1 MAVTIKLRR
10 GILADWERVNPI
22 LADGEPGWAID
33 AFILK
38 VGNGKLPWLD
48 LPAINVP
55 DIDPEDIDRS
65 VRKYLEENPIY
76 VTTDTTLSVA
86 GAPADAAAVR
96 TNCLFN
102 SDQFIFY
109 AGDADDN
116 IFN

>member
-86 GAPADAAAVR
+86 GAPADSAAVR
-96 TNCLFN
+96 SNCVFN
-102 SDQFIFY
+102 TDNLIFY

>member
-38 VGNGKLPWLD
+38 VGNGELRWSE

-55 DIDPEDIDRS
+55 DIDPADIDAA
-65 VRKYLEENPIY
+65 VKKYLDGNPISIK
-76 VTTDTTLSVA
+76 TDVTLSVA
-86 GAPADAAAVR
+86 GQPADAAAVG
-96 TNCLFN
+96 NKCLFN
-102 SDQFIFY
+102 TDQFIFY

-116 IFN
+116 TF

>member
-1 MAVTIKLRR
+1 MAVTTIKLRR

-38 VGNGKLPWLD
+38 VGNGKLAWND

-65 VRKYLEENPIY
+65 VRKYLDENPIT
-76 VTTDTTLSVA
+76 VNTDTTLSVA
-86 GAPADAAAVR
+86 GVPADAAAVR
-96 TNCLFN
+96 ANCLFN

-116 IFN
+116 VF

>member
-10 GILADWERVNPI
+10 GILADWERVDPI
-22 LADGEPGWAID
+22 LAEGEPAWAID

-38 VGNGKLPWLD
+38 VGNGKLKWSE

-55 DIDPEDIDRS
+55 DIDPNEIDRA
-65 VRKYLEENPIY
+65 VKEYLTDNPVS

-86 GAPADAAAVR
+86 GQPADAAAVR
-96 TNCLFN
+96 AHCVFN
-102 SDQFIFY
+102 TDQIIFY

-116 IFN
+116 IFT

>member
-10 GILADWERVNPI
+10 GILADWERVNPV

-65 VRKYLEENPIY
+65 VRKYLEENPVY

-86 GAPADAAAVR
+86 GAPADSAAVR
-96 TNCLFN
+96 ANCVFN
-102 SDQFIFY
+102 TDNLIFY